1 MSVRVA
7 GTSVS
12 VRSNGVVR
20 PLSPSVPVAAPPAV
34 AAPAPVSH
42 PAPEPAPAPA
52 SFLDFVQEHSR
63 ARTTSNSHGY
73 VVLVLPVS
81 ETAGDSHSRAAP
93 PSPLVPLRHRPH
105 TMTEITSPTEA
116 PFFTEILS
124 NSTPN
129 EDKKAGRIIFAHSNN
144 YIITS

>member
-1 MSVRVA
+1 MTCCCFVSEEEPKSLVSVRVA
-7 GTSVS
+7 GVPVS
-12 VRSNGVVR
+12 ARSNGVVR
-20 PLSPSVPVAAPPAV
+20 PLSPNVPVAAPPAV
-34 AAPAPVSH
+34 AAPAPVPH

-93 PSPLVPLRHRPH
+93 PSPPPPPPPPPPPLVPLRHRPH
-105 TMTEITSPTEA
+105 TMTEITSP
-116 PFFTEILS
+116 
-124 NSTPN
+124 
-129 EDKKAGRIIFAHSNN
+129 D
-144 YIITS
+144 